1 MRAIGINDFLNRK
14 FDTFNF
20 TGHWAATF
28 GQPERNMRVI
38 VYGRPGQGKTEFCIQ
53 LAKYMA
59 GFTKVYYNSFEQGIS
74 KTLQD
79 ALVRNNMMEVNGKCI
94 FGDQETY
101 SEMTER
107 LNSKNAPQ
115 VVIIDS
121 RDYINLTAAQF
132 KTLIDNNPRKC
143 FIIVCWESGGK
154 PRGEFAKQIEFM
166 CDVKIRVS
174 NFTAY
179 PRSRFGGNQNFII
192 WSRKPKAG
200 EQLTFLKDEKTDA

>member
-1 MRAIGINDFLNRK
+1 MSRAIGISDFMARK
-14 FDTFNF
+14 FDTFGF
-20 TGHWAATF
+20 SDEWAATF

-38 VYGRPGQGKTEFCIQ
+38 IYGRPGQGKTEFCIK

-59 GFTKVYYNSFEQGIS
+59 GFTKVYFNSFEQGIS

-79 ALVRNNMMEVNGKCI
+79 ALHRNNMMEVNGRCI
-94 FGDQETY
+94 FGDQETFP
-101 SEMTER
+101 EMMER
-107 LNSKNAPQ
+107 LATKNAPQ
-115 VVIIDS
+115 VCIIDS

-132 KTLIDNNPRKC
+132 KTLIDAHPRKS

-154 PRGEFAKQIEFM
+154 PRGEYAKQIEFM

-192 WSRKPKAG
+192 WQRKPKYG
-200 EQLTFLKDEKTDA
+200 EQLSLIPQQ